1 MLAPALDRERMPS
14 HSAGQ
19 DWLVSW
25 HPPDDVLE
33 GRPHGA
39 AGVCVAGDRLVLIS
53 PDGGQWGF
61 PAGRPEGAETFEET
75 LRREMWEEA
84 CVRVIN
90 ARLLGFGRGECV
102 AGHEEGLVIVRSFW
116 RAEVDVL
123 PWEPRFEIQHRR
135 IVLAAHARE
144 HVVDTDD
151 ALTRVSL
158 RALVEAG
165 L

>member
-1 MLAPALDRERMPS
+1 MPAPARDRERMPS

-33 GRPHGA
+33 GRSHGA

-53 PDGGQWGF
+53 HDGELWGF
-61 PAGRPEGAETFEET
+61 PGGRPEGAETFEET

-84 CVRVIN
+84 CVRVTS
-90 ARLLGFGRGECV
+90 ARLLGLVRSECV
-102 AGHEEGLVIVRSFW
+102 AGHEEGQAIVRSFW

-135 IVLAAHARE
+135 IVLAAEARE
-144 HVVDTDD
+144 HVGDSTE
-151 ALTRVSL
+151 ALTSIAL